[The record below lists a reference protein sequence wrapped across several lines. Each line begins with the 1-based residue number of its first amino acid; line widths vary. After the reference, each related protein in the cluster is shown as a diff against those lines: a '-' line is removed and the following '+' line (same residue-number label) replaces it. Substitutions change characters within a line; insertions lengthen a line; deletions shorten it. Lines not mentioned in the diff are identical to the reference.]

1 MRVLVIGG
9 TGYMGYRILERLL
22 EHGHDVAVVSRGK
35 LQPSVLRDVQLFQ
48 LDRNDREAFEST
60 FRNERFDTVI
70 DNIAYDPE
78 DMETSIRTFG
88 GRIEQFI
95 LTSTLG
101 VYHDNT
107 PLAPLREH
115 EADLTFVTPEGYT
128 RDSASPRQNYSD
140 NKRRVERL
148 LVEAGPDVFQ
158 YTIFRPTMVLGKD
171 DRTRRVWWFVQR
183 VLDGGP
189 FVIPDTGPGHIF
201 NLTYVDDLARAYGI
215 ATGHPAAMNKIY
227 NMNNPETFSAET
239 WIQAVANALG
249 RGTSW
254 ERVPPDRLASIGLD
268 GYAMPIAV
276 RTDGNSLGDIS
287 AVRADLWFE
296 FTPEEEWL
304 KDTAQGCADSP
315 PSEDSAGYGQRPAEI
330 AAALRVRAAREKML
344 AEL

>member
-48 LDRNDREAFEST
+48 LDRKDTEAFEAA
-60 FRNERFDTVI
+60 FRDDRFDVVI

-78 DMETSIRTFG
+78 DMELSIRTFR

-115 EADLTFVTPEGYT
+115 EANLTFVTPGGPV
-128 RDSASPRQNYSD
+128 RDSASPRQNYAD

-148 LVEAGPDVFQ
+148 LVEAGPDAFP

-189 FVIPDTGPGHIF
+189 FVIPDYGHGHIF
-201 NLTYVDDLARAYGI
+201 HLTYVDDLARAYGI
-215 ATGHPAAMNKIY
+215 ATGHPAARNKIY
-227 NMNNPETFSAET
+227 NMNNPETFTDEI
-239 WIQAVANALG
+239 WIQAVADALG
-249 RGTSW
+249 RETSW
-254 ERVPPDRLASIGLD
+254 ERVPPDRLAAIGLD

-276 RTDGNSLGDIS
+276 RTVGNSLGDI
-287 AVRADLWFE
+287 AAIRADLGFE
-296 FTPEEEWL
+296 FTPEKEWL
-304 KDTAQGCADSP
+304 KDTAQGCADHP
-315 PSEDSAGYGQRPAEI
+315 PAEDSAGYDRRSAEI
-330 AAALRVRAAREKML
+330 AGALRFRAAREKML